1 MSLRSGVLYNLAPLT
16 DYDVFPPAT
25 CCYPVRL
32 HDGFEVQVFFK
43 HALDALIPV
52 GEQLY
57 LRQSGERPLLA
68 VRLNVPCEPQ
78 PEPGKVHVTYV
89 EQAVVAN
96 RSIEGTLARTVL
108 VDPWHLVLEEN
119 LRGQPTVPALSCA

>member
-1 MSLRSGVLYNLAPLT
+1 M
-16 DYDVFPPAT
+16 FPPAT
-25 CCYPVRL
+25 CCYTVRL
-32 HDGFEVQVFFK
+32 HEGFEVSVFFK

-57 LRQSGERPLLA
+57 LRQQGNRSLLA
-68 VRLNVPCEPQ
+68 VRLNVPCESQ

-96 RSIEGTLARTVL
+96 RSIEGTLARTVP
-108 VDPWHLVLEEN
+108 VDPWQLVLEEN
-119 LRGQPTVPALSCA
+119 LRGQPTVPVLSCA